1 MSLLAT
7 LIIGFLLIV
16 LIAMVALII
25 VYMAA
30 EQKRRNPFHG
40 ISVGKIY
47 EEVNRE
53 IEREKK
59 ERK

>member
-16 LIAMVALII
+16 LILMVALILLYI
-25 VYMAA
+25 AA
-30 EQKRRNPFHG
+30 EQKRRNPFAG
-40 ISVGKIY
+40 IDVGKIY

-53 IEREKK
+53 IEKEKK